1 MGKTYCHI
9 CKRTFATKYVLEKHM
24 SRVHAGEEAMSD
36 SSEEEETKSSDS
48 KNSYG
53 SPRESDSEHT
63 NKSSDEDIASDAES
77 DDFWKFLIRE
87 TVMALYSERVQEGLA
102 GPLPDVENVEDLLGK
117 PFLPAIMKR
126 MRERFTEIEEVGEA
140 AENDKLIHVIKSKAK
155 KVFKQFKGENF
166 KDEGNKIAWK
176 KCKLLVK
183 KKIEDNLDELKP
195 LVEFPNSGSDSD
207 LDSTNC

>member
-1 MGKTYCHI
+1 
-9 CKRTFATKYVLEKHM
+9 M

-36 SSEEEETKSSDS
+36 SSEEEETRSTNS
-48 KNSYG
+48 SYG
-53 SPRESDSEHT
+53 SNRESDSEHT

-77 DDFWKFLIRE
+77 DDFWKLLVRE

-102 GPLPDVENVEDLLGK
+102 GPLADVENVEDLLGK

-126 MRERFTEIEEVGEA
+126 MRERFTEIEELGQA

-155 KVFKQFKGENF
+155 KVFKQFKEENF

-195 LVEFPNSGSDSD
+195 LVEVEFPNSGSDSD

>member
-36 SSEEEETKSSDS
+36 SSEEEETRSTNS
-48 KNSYG
+48 SYG
-53 SPRESDSEHT
+53 SNRESDSEHT

-77 DDFWKFLIRE
+77 DDFWKLLVRE

-102 GPLPDVENVEDLLGK
+102 GPLADVEHVEDLLGK

-126 MRERFTEIEEVGEA
+126 MRERFTEIEDLGQA
-140 AENDKLIHVIKSKAK
+140 AEKDKLIHVIKSKAK

-166 KDEGNKIAWK
+166 EEEGNKIAWK

-195 LVEFPNSGSDSD
+195 LVEFHNSGSDSD
-207 LDSTNC
+207 LDSTNY